1 MLDNA
6 NPPAYQM
13 RQEVIQYGLQTF
25 LFHLKDM
32 HTLTLK
38 IEEDIQFQ
46 RGLNVKQ
53 NLEFLFL
60 TSIIF

>member
-13 RQEVIQYGLQTF
+13 RQGVIQYGLQTF

-38 IEEDIQFQ
+38 IEEDIQF
-46 RGLNVKQ
+46 
-53 NLEFLFL
+53 
-60 TSIIF
+60 